1 MYICV
6 NVNTVWNIY
15 GHRFA
20 RYSHFQNDFGLH
32 FIVIQASK
40 ITMATKCFVFLLLLE
55 TLCSTSLT
63 PMSCLKVNTWFRCN
77 QWTKW
82 RRISTCRIQVYVHPL
97 NLTHITSTYLLKI
110 PYLLAPGAYLSVDYH
125 KYNWIQLLK
134 PSISTFAK
142 LSIMCI
148 AYV

>member
-1 MYICV
+1 MWIQCEISMVTDSLVIHISRMTLAYILLLFKLPKLPWPHSV
-6 NVNTVWNIY
+6 LL
-15 GHRFA
+15 
-20 RYSHFQNDFGLH
+20 LH
-32 FIVIQASK
+32 
-40 ITMATKCFVFLLLLE
+40 FLLLLE
-55 TLCSTSLT
+55 TLFSTSLT

-82 RRISTCRIQVYVHPL
+82 TRISTCRIQVYVHPL

-110 PYLLAPGAYLSVDYH
+110 PYLLAPSAYLSVDYH
-125 KYNWIQLLK
+125 KYNWVQLLK